1 MESEL
6 SSVGCTIIING
17 DYIEVGN
24 SPSRMCIWTFEPKLD
39 NDDTLL
45 CKPNSVSTEGDWGS
59 LVGSFQSQKR
69 STAFSVSIRRHL
81 TSRTIKQPKF
91 ILKGHFDCVC
101 RMTQS
106 K

>member
-1 MESEL
+1 M

-24 SPSRMCIWTFEPKLD
+24 SPSRMCVYGPLSLNWIMTIRHSVDPTQHRRRPEIGGRFSSIPKEEHCIFGFHSS
-39 NDDTLL
+39 TLY
-45 CKPNSVSTEGDWGS
+45 
-59 LVGSFQSQKR
+59 
-69 STAFSVSIRRHL
+69 I
-81 TSRTIKQPKF
+81 SRTIKQQKF

-106 K
+106 E